1 MNRLEKLKKELKDP
15 SLHFRPECEGFR
27 CGAHKSWDEGFDAA
41 SDEYEKIIADAINT
55 VKSWYP
61 VDVFPEDGQSI
72 DSKCAKMARKTCENI
87 LAEIQKLKDFIE

>member
-1 MNRLEKLKKELKDP
+1 MTIQSRIEKRIDSLADELIGNPLNITAYKY
-15 SLHFRPECEGFR
+15 FNTGFY
-27 CGAHKSWDEGFDAA
+27 FA
-41 SDEYEKIIADAINT
+41 SAEYEKIIADAINT

-87 LAEIQKLKDFIE
+87 LAEIQKLKEFRG